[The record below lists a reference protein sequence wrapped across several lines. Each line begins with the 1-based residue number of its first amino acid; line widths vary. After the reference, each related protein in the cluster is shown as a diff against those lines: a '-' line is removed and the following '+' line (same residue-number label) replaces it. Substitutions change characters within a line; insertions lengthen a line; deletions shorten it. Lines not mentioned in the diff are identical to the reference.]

1 LLGRKNGGGEGGAI
15 ARKFSGG
22 RLMGRREIL
31 F

>member
-1 LLGRKNGGGEGGAI
+1 MVGRRGEGAI